1 MGKEK
6 INRKNGFSMDFDSNT
21 IDHLGIRLYSQFP
34 PVLAE
39 LVSNSYDAEAN
50 NVDIIIN
57 RSENKIII
65 NDDGIGMSH
74 DEINDAYLKIGRNRR
89 VATGTGLSKNN
100 KRMVTGK
107 KGLGKLA
114 IFGVAKT
121 LTVSSV
127 SGGYRNSFKINYD
140 AIKDSIPPFKPE
152 VLAEY
157 ENCSDNNGTSVI
169 IEDISIKIGDAEQL
183 AIGLAKRFNFFDDEF
198 HVTITDGEDDPVL
211 VTREKYMD
219 TIDTQF
225 SWSFPESF
233 SELLKEKTSYSFLNN
248 KGITGQI
255 YTANTPLKQKDQG
268 FNVYAR
274 GKLAS
279 QGIFFNDRS
288 NDNFNQYV
296 FGYFNIDVLDSDD
309 QVDLIGTARQSILW
323 DQDDNVSKIRE
334 HLDDLI
340 KNINREWRIKRAEKK
355 GEALSSLMPDDFYDG
370 LSTSEINQIKKIKN
384 SLLSNSINENQ
395 VEPIVSILRT
405 VKDLFGF
412 QSFQDYVESLSD
424 SEITVENIEK
434 ISNDWERIEA
444 KELAKVA
451 TGRIGAIDQFEK
463 FIREDAS
470 ETKAIQPFLEKFPW
484 VLNPRITTFEREKT
498 FKKILQENFP
508 DKELEGRNRRL
519 DFLCYLT
526 NGELIIIELKRPSIK
541 ISLKEINQALEYKE
555 FIEKNHQDAIYKG
568 VSTYLVSDRYD
579 FKEDAKR
586 IYPSLE
592 QAGTL
597 KILSYSD
604 LLIQARKYN
613 EEFINVYELLEE
625 KSKEIKQN

>member
-6 INRKNGFSMDFDSNT
+6 INKKKGFSMDFDSNT

-89 VATGTGLSKNN
+89 VATGTGLSKNK
-100 KRMVTGK
+100 KRKVTGK

-121 LTVSSV
+121 LTVCSISE
-127 SGGYRNSFKINYD
+127 GYRNSFKINYD
-140 AIKDSIPPFKPE
+140 AIKSSKPPFKPE

-157 ENCSDNNGTSVI
+157 EKCSDNNGTSVI
-169 IEDISIKIGDAEQL
+169 IEDISINIEEAEQL

-198 HVTITDGEDDPVL
+198 QVTIIDGKAEPVP
-211 VTREKYMD
+211 VTREKYTD
-219 TIDTQF
+219 TIATQF

-233 SELLKEKTSYSFLNN
+233 SEALNEKISYSFLKNN
-248 KGITGQI
+248 GITGQI
-255 YTANTPLKQKDQG
+255 YTANTPLRKMDQG

-296 FGYFNIDVLDSDD
+296 FGYFNIDMLDSDD

-323 DQDDNVSKIRE
+323 DQDEDIAKIRE
-334 HLDDLI
+334 YLDDLI
-340 KNINREWRIKRAEKK
+340 NNINREWRKKRAEKK
-355 GEALSSLMPDDFYDG
+355 GEALSNLMPDDFYDG
-370 LSTSEINQIKKIKN
+370 LSTSEINQIKKIQN
-384 SLLSNSINENQ
+384 SLLSNTINENQ
-395 VEPIVSILRT
+395 VEPIISILRT

-424 SEITVENIEK
+424 SEITIENIEK
-434 ISNDWERIEA
+434 ISNDWEQIEA

-508 DKELEGRNRRL
+508 DRELEERNRRL

-541 ISLKEINQALEYKE
+541 IGYKEIQQALKYKR
-555 FIEKNHQDAIYKG
+555 FLEKSHRDAIAKG

-579 FKEDAKR
+579 LSDDAEM

-592 QAGTL
+592 KDGNL

-604 LLIQARKYN
+604 LLVQARTYN